1 MTDNAVRFLSLV
13 GDRQYQVRVLARAHA
28 LAAEKFEQR
37 GMLLGVPVIILMTIV
52 GTGSF
57 ANLVSLGKSQ
67 FWISLLAGILSVM
80 AAVLAALQTFFNYG
94 PKAQKHAEAA
104 AKLNALGFK
113 FDLLWRMRDN
123 DKIEQEI
130 VSADAE
136 MQAINLAA
144 PRVAMSFQRLAKMA
158 IDEEK
163 LVKPLQFEEE
173 EPPRRGREF
182 VMMSPAPD

>member
-1 MTDNAVRFLSLV
+1 MADNSVKFLSLV

-67 FWISLLAGILSVM
+67 FWISLIAGILSVT

-113 FDLLWRMRDN
+113 YDLLWRMRDN
-123 DKIEQEI
+123 NKIEQEI
-130 VSADAE
+130 VAADAE
-136 MQAINLAA
+136 MQTINLAA
-144 PRVAMSFQRLAKMA
+144 PRVAMSLQKLAKVA
-158 IDEEK
+158 IDEERPI
-163 LVKPLQFEEE
+163 KPLQFGEE
-173 EPPRRGREF
+173 EPPRRGGDF
-182 VMMSPAPD
+182 VFMAPSN